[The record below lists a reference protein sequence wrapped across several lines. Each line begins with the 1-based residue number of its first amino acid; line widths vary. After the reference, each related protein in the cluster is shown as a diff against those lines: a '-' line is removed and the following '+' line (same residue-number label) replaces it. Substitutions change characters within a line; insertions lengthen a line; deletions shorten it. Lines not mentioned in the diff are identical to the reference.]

1 MLTAETGAMIWLL
14 LATYL
19 ELPVSTTHS
28 IVGGIIGFA
37 LAFGG
42 GSAVTWYE
50 RKADFPYVGK
60 AICHSQSTVRKD
72 ELSLIPH
79 TC

>member
-1 MLTAETGAMIWLL
+1 MLAAETGAMIWLL

-37 LAFGG
+37 LAYGG
-42 GSAVTWYE
+42 GSAVNW
-50 RKADFPYVGK
+50 
-60 AICHSQSTVRKD
+60 
-72 ELSLIPH
+72 
-79 TC
+79 